1 MLKKEKDIYI
11 FLNQVINS
19 YSEISS
25 ETWNEFKNI
34 SKFIEV
40 KKNEYICRT
49 NEVQNS
55 FFFVNK
61 GLLRA
66 SAINEKGTEYNKI
79 FFNEGMFPGS
89 MVALLTNEP
98 SELEIQA
105 LEDCQLIQ
113 IDFKKYRELLKKS
126 EDLKLFQIY
135 YLEQNWLIKMESKDI
150 SFVQKDAQKRYEDFL
165 KDYSN
170 LESRLTQYHIASHL
184 GITPTQLSRI
194 RKKNQHM

>member
-1 MLKKEKDIYI
+1 MLEKDSYF
-11 FLNQVINS
+11 FLNKVINS
-19 YSEISS
+19 YSDIST
-25 ETWNEFKNI
+25 ETWNHFKNI
-34 SKFIEV
+34 SNYIEI
-40 KKNEYICRT
+40 KKNDYICRI

-55 FFFVNK
+55 FFFVNQ

-66 SAINEKGTEYNKI
+66 SAINEKGVQYNKT
-79 FFNEGMFPGS
+79 FFIEGMFPGS
-89 MVALLTNEP
+89 MVALLTNGL

-113 IDFKKYRELLKKS
+113 IDFKKYRDLLKRS
-126 EDLKLFQIY
+126 EDLKLFQIS

-150 SFVQKDAQKRYEDFL
+150 SFVQKDAQERYEDFV
-165 KDYSN
+165 KDFPD

-194 RKKNQHM
+194 RKKINLCK